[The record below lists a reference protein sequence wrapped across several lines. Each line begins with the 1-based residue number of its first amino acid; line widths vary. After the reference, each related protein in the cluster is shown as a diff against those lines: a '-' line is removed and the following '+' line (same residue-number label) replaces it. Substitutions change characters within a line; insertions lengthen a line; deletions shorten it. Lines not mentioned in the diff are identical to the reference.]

1 MAHVKKIIL
10 FSLPLF
16 AFFVA
21 LLITLRNGPGTWE
34 IAGLDLGSGEES
46 KGDLEITSEEEIEL
60 GLGDNMGGGNGY
72 RAVAYFVNVCGL
84 FRSSYFVL
92 SGGVLRF

>member
-1 MAHVKKIIL
+1 MARFKKIIL

-21 LLITLRNGPGTWE
+21 LLITLRNGPGTWG
-34 IAGLDLGSGEES
+34 IAGLDIGSGEES
-46 KGDLEITSEEEIEL
+46 KGDLEIVSEEEIVL
-60 GLGDNMGGGNGY
+60 GSEETMGGGHGY

-84 FRSSYFVL
+84 FHSFSDALWGV
-92 SGGVLRF
+92 GVL